1 MKESGSVPP
10 TSTESWMAGPQFT
23 SPAVTSARARS
34 NAASASVNRSMS
46 GTGFAVRG
54 LNRRWSPL
62 GDLYH
67 GLLTLP
73 WLAFIAVIV
82 GGYVVANLIFAA
94 IYTLLP
100 DAING
105 STGFV
110 DNFFFSVQTWATI
123 GYGGMTP
130 RSTAANIVVLVE
142 SMAGI
147 FGVAILTG
155 LLFAKFSRPSSK
167 ILFADVAVVTTF
179 EGKPT
184 LMIRVANER
193 HSTIADA
200 TAHLTLLR
208 PTVTAEGHQM
218 RRLYDLKLVRD
229 MQPVFR
235 ISWTLLHVIDE
246 QSPLSDIANA
256 DGFDA
261 ADARV
266 VVSMMGY
273 DAIVGQTTHASF
285 VYSTEHVRFGHRY
298 VDATQ
303 PDGKEGLILDYAKFH
318 LVEPT
323 STS

>member
-1 MKESGSVPP
+1 
-10 TSTESWMAGPQFT
+10 
-23 SPAVTSARARS
+23 
-34 NAASASVNRSMS
+34 MS
-46 GTGFAVRG
+46 GAGFSVRG
-54 LNRRWSPL
+54 VNQKRVPL
-62 GDLYH
+62 GDVYH
-67 GLLTLP
+67 GLLNLP
-73 WLAFIAVIV
+73 WSAFIGVIV
-82 GGYVVANLIFAA
+82 GGYVVANLFFAA

-100 DAING
+100 DAIHG

-130 RSTAANIVVLVE
+130 KSTAANIVVLVE

-147 FGVAILTG
+147 FGVALLTG

-167 ILFADVAVVTTF
+167 ILFADLAVVTSY

-208 PTVTAEGHQM
+208 PTVTAEGLRM

-235 ISWTLLHVIDE
+235 ISWTLMHVIDDN
-246 QSPLSDIANA
+246 SPFADIVTA
-256 DGFDA
+256 DAFA
-261 ADARV
+261 KSNARV

-273 DAIVGQTTHASF
+273 DAVLGQTTHASF
-285 VYSTEHVRFGHRY
+285 VYAADDIRFGHRY
-298 VDATQ
+298 VDATRD
-303 PDGKEGLILDYAKFH
+303 DGNAGLILDYAKFH
-318 LVEPT
+318 LVEPN
-323 STS
+323 SSG

>member
-1 MKESGSVPP
+1 
-10 TSTESWMAGPQFT
+10 MAGPHFT
-23 SPAVTSARARS
+23 SPAVTSARSRGAKPS
-34 NAASASVNRSMS
+34 SHSDRSMS
-46 GTGFAVRG
+46 GAGFAVRG
-54 LNRRWSPL
+54 VNQARDPF

-67 GLLTLP
+67 GLLNMP
-73 WLAFIAVIV
+73 WMAFIAAIV
-82 GGYVVANLIFAA
+82 GGYVVANLVFAT

-130 RSTAANIVVLVE
+130 KSTAANIVVLVE

-167 ILFADVAVVTTF
+167 ILFADLAVVTTY

-208 PTVTAEGHQM
+208 PTVTAEGHSM
-218 RRLYDLKLVRD
+218 RRLLDLKLVRD

-235 ISWTLLHVIDE
+235 ISWTLMHVIDDS
-246 QSPLSDIANA
+246 SPLA
-256 DGFDA
+256 DLVTDGAFRA
-261 ADARV
+261 SDARV

-273 DAIVGQTTHASF
+273 DAVVGQTTHASF
-285 VYSTEHVRFGHRY
+285 VYSADDIRFGHRY
-298 VDATQ
+298 VDASHVDT
-303 PDGKEGLILDYAKFH
+303 DKSLMILDYAKFH
-318 LVEPT
+318 LVEPQPPNA
-323 STS
+323 